1 MQTAKQL
8 SVSLVNKPGRL
19 ADVLVAL
26 NKQKVNF
33 KALSVMDTGQRGT
46 IRFVP
51 DDCDAAKSALE
62 KINVGYEPTDVLL
75 VEISPQTGGFQK
87 LCERLAEEHLSIDYA
102 YCSYDHGGKTKGGG
116 MAVIKVNDRN
126 KAKRILGGNGSMRKK
141 MPFRRMM
148 LAR

>member
-26 NKQKVNF
+26 NKGKVSF
-33 KALSVMDTGQRGT
+33 RALAVMDTGQRGS

-51 DDCDAAKSALE
+51 DNYEAAKKILE
-62 KINVGYEPTDVLL
+62 KINVGHEAAEVLL
-75 VEISPQTGGFQK
+75 VEISGQSGGFRK
-87 LCERLAEEHLSIDYA
+87 VCERLAAEHLTIDYA

-116 MAVIKVNDRN
+116 LAVIKVNDRT
-126 KAKRILGGNGSMRKK
+126 KAKRVLGSNGATRKK
-141 MPFRRMM
+141 MPYRRV
-148 LAR
+148 LLTR